1 MNWSYV
7 CRGCRSEYTES
18 GKGLSNNHHL
28 QNGINPSGLP
38 LKLCGACGNVVY
50 LFPAKRSGGR
60 SYTPASQR
68 VLNNKRIHK
77 NGRCLHGK

>member
-38 LKLCGACGNVVY
+38 LKLCGACGNVVAIR
-50 LFPAKRSGGR
+50 PTKRSGGR
-60 SYTPASQR
+60 GYAPASQR